1 MTNWNREI
9 LTGLVF
15 AYTLTIMFGMGS
27 SIDIDIFEEVRR
39 APKATLS
46 GVASQYLFM
55 PAITFG
61 LCIAFDLGNTEA
73 LALQLCGMC
82 PGGVTSTFFTY
93 VCRANV
99 SLSLILTTCSNFLAI
114 GMMPFLVW
122 VYVRPPLVSR
132 NEDTKVNYLSIVLT
146 LVVATLPAIAGW
158 RLRRTRPDA
167 GKRAE
172 TWATR
177 VGVVLLLGALG
188 LSLYDA
194 ISDSNTPTGKAY
206 AVMALMCPLGFLL
219 GFGFAKAMGLDPVAA
234 RTVSLETGIQQVGI
248 AGAIILETLKGDELD
263 RGIAVV
269 VIFGLFTVFFG
280 ALWSG
285 LLRVLSAAEYPRP
298 CFDASADYPRR
309 VRGVAATTSDF
320 HGIVNK

>member
-1 MTNWNREI
+1 MAA
-9 LTGLVF
+9 TGHSAAFRGVF
-15 AYTLTIMFGMGS
+15 LGGRPTPRAANAGMGS

-132 NEDTKVNYLSIVLT
+132 NEDTKVNYLSIV
-146 LVVATLPAIAGW
+146 G
-158 RLRRTRPDA
+158 RR
-167 GKRAE
+167 
-172 TWATR
+172 
-177 VGVVLLLGALG
+177 
-188 LSLYDA
+188 
-194 ISDSNTPTGKAY
+194 
-206 AVMALMCPLGFLL
+206 
-219 GFGFAKAMGLDPVAA
+219 
-234 RTVSLETGIQQVGI
+234 
-248 AGAIILETLKGDELD
+248 
-263 RGIAVV
+263 
-269 VIFGLFTVFFG
+269 
-280 ALWSG
+280 
-285 LLRVLSAAEYPRP
+285 
-298 CFDASADYPRR
+298 AD
-309 VRGVAATTSDF
+309 
-320 HGIVNK
+320 